1 MIRCLE
7 RDLKDIESILEPA
20 KRSFQDLVQ
29 REMGFQFDLE
39 IEIDKNRFLKPR
51 ELHDHS
57 KDTVQG
63 YDHIEDE
70 TVQKNEEDR
79 KWYKDLVN

>member
-20 KRSFQDLVQ
+20 KRSFQELVK

-39 IEIDKNRFLKPR
+39 IEIDKNHFLKPR

-57 KDTVQG
+57 KDTVQS